1 MKYYKTLLITI
12 LILFIFSLSI
22 QAVNYGGELKLKF
35 QQLPIELNPIY
46 AANETE
52 QIITRQIFDSLV
64 ELNEKGE
71 LTAHL
76 AESWEIEEEGR
87 LFTFKLRE
95 EVYFHPYQIAG
106 EPVPLSARRVKA
118 EDWKWSFEY
127 LASPEN
133 KSPYAQLFSKVK
145 GYDDYRQGES
155 GEITGIRV
163 LDNYQLQIELTDS
176 YAPFIYNLTKT
187 AAAVMPKNAVLNKD
201 NFSIIPIGTGAFK
214 ISDFT
219 KAQVNLVKNNNYW
232 KNNYQDEVLPYLE
245 QIQINF
251 STKSEEKGDYQQYD
265 IYQLNAES
273 YRYFRDNKIHD
284 DYQLKKIPQDIYYFL
299 TYNYSGS
306 KQFNSNSP
314 GIRSSIRSNLNKI
327 DFKEVDSLN
336 LMLPISNNDQES
348 YLQRIYKLTQENEV
362 ENYKLEDNIKEI
374 NLISSDSKNST
385 LITELI
391 RSKLQTDELTVNLK
405 KYNWAEYLNLIND
418 SFKAE
423 LFLMTYK
430 YHNKFDF
437 LADNFYSESELN
449 YSSYNNQ
456 RVDNLIDYLKLVNS
470 LESRRQAYQIIED
483 ILANDNPFVF
493 VLQGAEARI
502 FSNRVAGQDLF
513 TNIYL
518 KDNYELIYLK

>member
-12 LILFIFSLSI
+12 LILFIFNFTI
-22 QAVNYGGELKLKF
+22 HAVNYGGELKLRF

-52 QIITRQIFDSLV
+52 QIIIRQIFDSLV
-64 ELNEKGE
+64 ELNDKGE
-71 LTAHL
+71 LTTHL
-76 AESWEIEEEGR
+76 AESWEVEEEGR

-106 EPVPLSARRVKA
+106 EPVPLSARRVMA

-155 GEITGIRV
+155 KEITGIRV
-163 LDNYQLQIELTDS
+163 LDNYQLQIELTES

-214 ISDFT
+214 INDFS

-232 KNNYQDEVLPYLE
+232 KNNYQEEVLPYLE

-251 STKSEEKGDYQQYD
+251 PTKNEEKRNYQQYD

-273 YRYFRDNKIHD
+273 DRYFGDNEIHD

-299 TYNYSGS
+299 AYNYSSS
-306 KQFNSNSP
+306 KQFNSDSAN
-314 GIRSSIRSNLNKI
+314 IRNGIRSNLNKI
-327 DFKEVDSLN
+327 DFNEVDSSN

-348 YLQRIYKLTQENEV
+348 YLQKIYKSSQKNEV
-362 ENYKLEDNIKEI
+362 ENYKLENNIKEL
-374 NLISSDSKNST
+374 NLISNDSKNST
-385 LITELI
+385 LITDLI
-391 RSKLQTDELTVNLK
+391 RSKLQTNKLTVNLK

-449 YSSYNNQ
+449 YYSYNNQ

-470 LESRRQAYQIIED
+470 LENSDQAFQIIEE
-483 ILANDNPFVF
+483 ILINDNPFVF
-493 VLQGAEARI
+493 ILQAAESRL
-502 FSNRVAGQDLF
+502 FSDRVAGQDLF